1 MKRLGYVALALS
13 VIGIAIVALGYRNAT
28 SDPVVRMATVPVSN
42 WPEDTAPVRAVLIS
56 DLHVAGP
63 DMPPAR
69 LARIVSQINAL
80 KPDIVLI
87 AGDMVS
93 DKAFAT
99 RRYSAAEA
107 VDPLKSLKAPLG
119 IVAVLGNHDHW
130 RNSEA
135 FHRAVPE
142 AGVTLLV
149 NNAIR
154 RGPLVIGGVDDSF
167 TGHAD
172 VTRTTAAMDA
182 LAGIPIILSH
192 SPDIVPAL
200 TRPVSVVLAGHTHC
214 GQISLPLIG
223 RFATASRYGERF
235 ACGLIVDHGQRVI
248 VSAGLGTSILP
259 LRYGVRPDL
268 WLITIGPDA
277 R

>member
-1 MKRLGYVALALS
+1 MLALA
-13 VIGIAIVALGYRNAT
+13 IIAIAFVALGYRNAT
-28 SDPVVRMATVPVSN
+28 ADPMVRTTTIAVAD
-42 WPEDTAPVRAVLIS
+42 WPKDAAPVRAALIS

-69 LARIVSQINAL
+69 LARIVRQINAL

-87 AGDMVS
+87 AGDLVS
-93 DKAFAT
+93 DKLLAT

-107 VDPLKSLKAPLG
+107 VQPLKSLKAPLG

-130 RNSEA
+130 RDSDA
-135 FHRAVPE
+135 FRTAVPG

-149 NNAIR
+149 NGAVK
-154 RGPLVIGGVDDSF
+154 RGPLVIGGIDDSF

-172 VTRTTAAMDA
+172 MATTTAAMDA
-182 LAGIPIILSH
+182 LSGIPVLLSH
-192 SPDIVPAL
+192 SPDVVPAL

-223 RFATASRYGERF
+223 RLATASRYGERF
-235 ACGLIVDHGQRVI
+235 ACGLITDRGQKVI

-268 WLITIGPDA
+268 WLVTIGPEA
-277 R
+277 RRR